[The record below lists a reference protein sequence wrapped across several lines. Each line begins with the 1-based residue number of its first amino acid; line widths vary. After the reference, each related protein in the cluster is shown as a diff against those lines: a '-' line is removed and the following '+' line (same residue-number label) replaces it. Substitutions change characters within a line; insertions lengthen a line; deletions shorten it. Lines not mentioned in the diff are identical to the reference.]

1 MTFCEPNTWFI
12 IIPYS
17 TSDFREI
24 LELFFFFFYFKKL
37 LIRSNNQ
44 EESLSYV
51 TFTDISIDYEL
62 LQNTSTAMF
71 FLIPVMSYTDIFPEM
86 QFCRC
91 ITPKD
96 SAHLTTLSLFP

>member
-1 MTFCEPNTWFI
+1 MTFCEPKTRFI
-12 IIPYS
+12 IISYS

-24 LELFFFFFYFKKL
+24 LELFFYFKKL

-44 EESLSYV
+44 GESLSYA
-51 TFTDISIDYEL
+51 TFTDISIDYGL

-71 FLIPVMSYTDIFPEM
+71 FLILVMSYTDIFPEM
-86 QFCRC
+86 QFCRR

-96 SAHLTTLSLFP
+96 SAHLSTLSLFP